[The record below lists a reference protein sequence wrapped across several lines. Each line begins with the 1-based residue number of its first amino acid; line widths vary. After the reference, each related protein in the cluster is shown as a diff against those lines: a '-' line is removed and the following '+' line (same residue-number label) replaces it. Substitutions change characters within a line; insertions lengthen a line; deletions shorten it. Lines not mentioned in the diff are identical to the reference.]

1 MGWVTAEHPTTDEL
15 NACVQCGLCL
25 PACPTF
31 RLTGRET
38 ASPRGRLQAMK
49 AVHRGVLE
57 VDGPFQ
63 GIIDFCLGCRACEPV
78 CPGMV
83 PYGRALEGTRAEIV
97 AQRPS
102 WAHRFRSFALGPVL
116 GSRSS
121 LRFGSALLAVA
132 QRARATAIA
141 PARYRRLS
149 AGLRPLR
156 RRPAPTLGHSGGG
169 GVSGTVGVL
178 AGCIQDEWFR
188 PVNHAA
194 IELLEMAGFRV
205 DVPVGQTCCGALA
218 AHDGK
223 AAEARSLAARN
234 VPVFSGYDQVV
245 VTSAGCSA
253 QMREY
258 RHWADDGE
266 EIGDKAVDVTVAV
279 ARAIEAGLLPRM
291 ETASGQVAIQ
301 DPCHLRHA
309 QRVVAEP
316 RLILEAAGYEVV
328 EIDPAGM
335 CCGAAGLYTV
345 LQPEA
350 SQELGN
356 RKADQIRFTGV
367 SRVASAN
374 PGCEM
379 QLRSALG
386 AGYEIA
392 HPIEWYLR
400 AVRDKAQTGIVA
412 AEEAPGD
419 G

>member
-1 MGWVTAEHPTTDEL
+1 MGWVTTEHPTTDEL

-102 WAHRFRSFALGPVL
+102 RAHRLRAFLLGPML
-116 GSRSS
+116 GSRRS
-121 LRFGSALLAVA
+121 LRAGSAMLRVA
-132 QRARATAIA
+132 QRTGATSLA

-149 AGLRPLR
+149 SGLRRLR
-156 RRPAPTLGHSGGG
+156 RLPPPTLGHAGGS
-169 GVSGTVGVL
+169 GVSGRVALL

-194 IELLEMAGFRV
+194 VELLEMAGFRV
-205 DVPVGQTCCGALA
+205 EVPAGQTCCGALA

-223 AAEARSLAARN
+223 AGEARALAARN
-234 VPVFSGYDQVV
+234 LPVLSGYDQVV

-253 QMREY
+253 HVREY
-258 RHWADDGE
+258 GHWADDGE
-266 EIGDKAVDVTVAV
+266 RVGDRALDVTVAV
-279 ARAIEAGLLPRM
+279 ARAIEAGLLP
-291 ETASGQVAIQ
+291 TLDSKSGRIAIQ

-309 QRVVAEP
+309 QRVTAEP
-316 RLILEAAGYEVV
+316 RLVLEAAGYEVV

-356 RKADQIRFTGV
+356 RKADQIRSSGV
-367 SRVASAN
+367 NRVASAN

-379 QLRSALG
+379 QIRSALG
-386 AGYEIA
+386 PGYEIA
-392 HPIEWYLR
+392 HPIEWYAS
-400 AVRDKAQTGIVA
+400 AVRAMGQIGNLA
-412 AEEAPGD
+412 AEEAPG
-419 G
+419 

>member
-1 MGWVTAEHPTTDEL
+1 MGWVTEYHPTTDEL

-38 ASPRGRLQAMK
+38 ASPRGRIQAMK
-49 AVHRGVLE
+49 AVHNGILE

-63 GIIDFCLGCRACEPV
+63 GVIDFCLGCRACEPV

-83 PYGRALEGTRAEIV
+83 PYGRALEGTRAEIA
-97 AQRPS
+97 AQRPGFGHRARS
-102 WAHRFRSFALGPVL
+102 FLLGRVIGSRGSLRAGSGALRAAQATGATALAPSRFRRLAAGIRPLGGRP
-116 GSRSS
+116 
-121 LRFGSALLAVA
+121 
-132 QRARATAIA
+132 RATV
-141 PARYRRLS
+141 
-149 AGLRPLR
+149 
-156 RRPAPTLGHSGGG
+156 GHIGGG
-169 GVSGTVGVL
+169 GESGKVALL

-194 IELLEMAGFRV
+194 IALLEMAGYRV
-205 DVPVGQTCCGALA
+205 EVPIGQTCCGALA

-223 AAEARSLAARN
+223 ADAARALADRN
-234 VPVFSGYDQVV
+234 VPVFMGYDQVV

-253 QMREY
+253 HVREY
-258 RHWADDGE
+258 RHWSQAGE
-266 EIGDKAVDVTVAV
+266 QIGERAVDVTVVV
-279 ARAIEAGLLPRM
+279 AQAIETGLLPRL
-291 ETASGQVAIQ
+291 TARSGPMAIQ

-309 QRVVAEP
+309 QRVTAEP
-316 RLILEAAGYEVV
+316 RSILEAGGFEVV

-345 LQPEA
+345 LQPRA
-350 SQELGN
+350 SAELGN
-356 RKADQIRFTGV
+356 RKAAQIRSTGV
-367 SRVASAN
+367 TRVASAN

-392 HPIEWYLR
+392 HPIEWYLQAVMEADESGR
-400 AVRDKAQTGIVA
+400 VAAVRTAR
-412 AEEAPGD
+412 
-419 G
+419 

>member
-25 PACPTF
+25 PVCPTF

-49 AVHRGVLE
+49 AVHQGVLE

-63 GIIDFCLGCRACEPV
+63 GVIDFCLGCRACEPV

-102 WAHRFRSFALGPVL
+102 WAHRLRSFFLGPVL

-121 LRFGSALLAVA
+121 LRFGSAVLAGA
-132 QRARATAIA
+132 QRIRVTGLA
-141 PARYRRLS
+141 PSRYRRLS
-149 AGLRPLR
+149 AGLRRLGG
-156 RRPAPTLGHSGGG
+156 RPGPTLGHSGGS
-169 GVSGTVGVL
+169 GVAGTVGLL

-205 DVPVGQTCCGALA
+205 DVPLGQTCCGALA

-223 AAEARSLAARN
+223 ALQARSLAARN
-234 VPVFSGYDQVV
+234 LPVLSGYDQVV

-253 QMREY
+253 HVREY

-266 EIGDKAVDVTVAV
+266 QVGERAVDVTVAL
-279 ARAIEAGLLPRM
+279 ARAIETGLLPRM
-291 ETASGQVAIQ
+291 AAGMGQVAIQ

-309 QRVVAEP
+309 QRVTAEP
-316 RLILEAAGYEVV
+316 RRILEAGGYEVV

-350 SQELGN
+350 SRELGN
-356 RKADQIRFTGV
+356 RKADQIRSTGV

-386 AGYEIA
+386 AGFEIA

-400 AVRDKAQTGIVA
+400 AVRVMGETGIVA
-412 AEEAPGD
+412 AEEASG
-419 G
+419 

>member
-1 MGWVTAEHPTTDEL
+1 MGWVTTDHPTTDEL

-25 PACPTF
+25 PVCPTF

-38 ASPRGRLQAMK
+38 ASPRGRIQAMK
-49 AVHRGVLE
+49 AVHLGILE
-57 VDGPFQ
+57 VDAPFQ
-63 GIIDFCLGCRACEPV
+63 GVIDFCLGCRACEPV

-83 PYGRALEGTRAEIV
+83 PYGRALEGTRAELA

-102 WAHRFRSFALGPVL
+102 IGHRIRAFLLGPVI
-116 GSRSS
+116 GSRRS
-121 LRFGSALLAVA
+121 LRMGSGALRFA
-132 QRARATAIA
+132 QATRATSLV
-141 PARYRRLS
+141 PGRFRRL
-149 AGLRPLR
+149 AEGVRRLDGRPK
-156 RRPAPTLGHSGGG
+156 ATLGHVGGTG
-169 GVSGTVGVL
+169 TSGTVAVL

-194 IELLEMAGFRV
+194 IELLELAGFRV
-205 DVPVGQTCCGALA
+205 EVPEAQTCCGALA

-223 AAEARSLAARN
+223 ADAARSLAERN
-234 VPVFSGYDQVV
+234 VPIFAGYDHVV

-253 QMREY
+253 HVREY
-258 RHWADDGE
+258 GHWAPDGGE
-266 EIGDKAVDVTVAV
+266 VGARTVDVTVAV
-279 ARAIEAGLLPRM
+279 ARAIEAGLLPVL
-291 ETASGQVAIQ
+291 EPGAGKIAIQ

-309 QRVVAEP
+309 QRVTAEP
-316 RLILEAAGYEVV
+316 RLIIEAGGYEVV

-350 SQELGN
+350 SQDLGN
-356 RKADQIRFTGV
+356 RKADQIRSTGV

-386 AGYEIA
+386 RDHQIA

-400 AVRDKAQTGIVA
+400 AVRESDTGGRVA
-412 AEEAPGD
+412 AVQASR
-419 G
+419 